1 MELNQPP
8 SNFNP
13 ATGGTVRRLTLST
26 LLLIGASLS
35 AGDAAK
41 NLPKFEGGDLQKYW
55 TEACARCHGVN
66 GNGRDNSGRQLPDA
80 GFDFTDS
87 RKANK
92 KKDSDWI
99 KITLNGKEKMPAF
112 KDKMGEADVEKM
124 IPIIRKFA
132 AK

>member
-1 MELNQPP
+1 M
-8 SNFNP
+8 
-13 ATGGTVRRLTLST
+13 RHLTLSA
-26 LLLIGASLS
+26 LFLAAAALV
-35 AGDAAK
+35 AGDPAK
-41 NLPKFEGGDLQKYW
+41 DIPKFSGSDYQKYW
-55 TEACARCHGVN
+55 NDACARCHGVN
-66 GNGRDNSGRQLPDA
+66 GNGRDNSGKPLPDA

-99 KITLNGKEKMPAF
+99 RVTLEGKDKMPAF
-112 KDKMGEADVEKM
+112 KDKMAPSDVEKM